1 MHKKS
6 QFATTD
12 FYIASIIFLI
22 LIVSLTI
29 NLYTFPKK
37 LDEGQNKNEMLIT
50 AYQFSDS
57 LVKNTGNPSLWE
69 ENATLIKVIG
79 LVDFDRVLYPPKV
92 NKFINFSYDFTKDF
106 TKPYEFYLRLLYY
119 NGTEDLNYGMQFNGS
134 TSITIRRHII
144 YNDEKQIL
152 EITIWK

>member
-1 MHKKS
+1 MYKKS

-22 LIVSLTI
+22 LMVAITV

-50 AYQFSDS
+50 A
-57 LVKNTGNPSLWE
+57 
-69 ENATLIKVIG
+69 IG
-79 LVDFDRVLYPPKV
+79 LIDFDRVLYPAKV

-106 TKPYEFYLRLLYY
+106 TKPYEFYFRLLYY
-119 NGTEDLNYGMQFNGS
+119 NGTESLNYGTQFNGS
-134 TSITIRRHII
+134 TSITMRRHVI

-152 EITIWK
+152 